1 MSGEVATMV
10 QAQHAIPMISESNA
24 LIHMIERV
32 ARDPSVSLDRME
44 RLIQMKEQMTARAA
58 RAAYDAAFAP
68 MQESLPII
76 DERGEHGGTKSTY
89 AKWDDIN
96 EAIKPVLAAH
106 GFSIR
111 FRSRQ
116 DGAKVFVTGVLSH
129 RDGHSEET
137 TIELPADNSGQKNA
151 VQAIGSSMS
160 YGQRYTAKLLLSL
173 SSRKSEDDDGRSA
186 GKGTTITDEQ
196 ATTIRDL
203 IAATK
208 SNIEGFLKIAG
219 VESIPDIPAA
229 QYEPLRRMLEQKKA
243 QKPKAQTEP
252 AQ

>member
-1 MSGEVATMV
+1 MTNEATNLIYQPNGGVMPF
-10 QAQHAIPMISESNA
+10 APRSEADA
-24 LIHMIERV
+24 LINMIERV

-44 RLIQMKEQMTARAA
+44 RLIDMKERMTERAA

-68 MQESLPII
+68 MQERLPII

-111 FRSRQ
+111 FRSKQ
-116 DGAKVFVTGVLSH
+116 DGAKIFVTGVLSH

-173 SSRKSEDDDGRSA
+173 SSRRSEDDNGDA
-186 GKGTTITDEQ
+186 GGAGDKITNEQLDE
-196 ATTIRDL
+196 L
-203 IAATK
+203 IALAEDVGADK
-208 SNIEGFLKIAG
+208 RKFCAYLKVASLS
-219 VESIPDIPAA
+219 EIPA
-229 QYEPLRRMLEQKKA
+229 KKFQSA
-243 QKPKAQTEP
+243 VDALNAKRAKS
-252 AQ
+252 